1 MPGRPSSHVR
11 PCNPSEMC
19 SRNSPPKTLDSR
31 LAPRLAVSQAILPAT
46 RAERRSQHLHE
57 AQELGRVVP
66 QRIRI
71 TSLTAMSSRMYVG
84 RSASG
89 QAGPAPAGTMQAVAQ
104 EMICTS
110 SHLYEACHELF
121 TRYPLAVETADHG
134 GSVASSIVLMLRD
147 RDDARFF
154 LLSHQS
160 SEGTPSYSLSP
171 WPTGD
176 IIQIE
181 ADYND
186 AVPDVI
192 VKAVTCGVPI
202 PREGSLFGWSFGDT
216 ITALVAVYTRYTSAS
231 PVPSWAMMPLVG
243 IPDTQWPPFA
253 DERFFGRWF
262 WEHYRAGNIT
272 LLDDLI
278 AEVPEH
284 RLLGRHQDYPRLGLL
299 RRRTRPHGSGWTYAL
314 TWPLRL
320 LRSSTNGQASAT
332 PDRVAR
338 RPQ

>member
-1 MPGRPSSHVR
+1 
-11 PCNPSEMC
+11 
-19 SRNSPPKTLDSR
+19 
-31 LAPRLAVSQAILPAT
+31 
-46 RAERRSQHLHE
+46 
-57 AQELGRVVP
+57 
-66 QRIRI
+66 
-71 TSLTAMSSRMYVG
+71 
-84 RSASG
+84 
-89 QAGPAPAGTMQAVAQ
+89 MQAVAQ

-278 AEVPEH
+278 AEVPDTVYWVDTRTILGSDCCAVVRDLMGPDGHTLSRGRYVYYEAL
-284 RLLGRHQDYPRLGLL
+284 RTGRPVPPLTELLADPSKIDLAPRF
-299 RRRTRPHGSGWTYAL
+299 
-314 TWPLRL
+314 
-320 LRSSTNGQASAT
+320 Q
-332 PDRVAR
+332 
-338 RPQ
+338 

>member
-1 MPGRPSSHVR
+1 VPY
-11 PCNPSEMC
+11 
-19 SRNSPPKTLDSR
+19 
-31 LAPRLAVSQAILPAT
+31 
-46 RAERRSQHLHE
+46 
-57 AQELGRVVP
+57 P

-71 TSLTAMSSRMYVG
+71 ASLTAMMSRMYVG
-84 RSASG
+84 RSVPG

-110 SHLYEACHELF
+110 SHLYEACRELF

-147 RDDARFF
+147 RDDAQFF

-176 IIQIE
+176 IIRIE
-181 ADYND
+181 VDYND

-192 VKAVTCGVPI
+192 VKAVTCGVPL
-202 PREGSLFGWSFGDT
+202 PGEGSLFGWSYGNT
-216 ITALVAVYTRYTSAS
+216 ITALVAVYTRYTPAS

-272 LLDDLI
+272 LLNGLI
-278 AEVPEH
+278 AEVPDTVYWVDTRTILGSDCCAVVRDLMGPDGRTLSRGRYVYYQALRTGKPVPPLTE
-284 RLLGRHQDYPRLGLL
+284 LLADPSKVDLAPRF
-299 RRRTRPHGSGWTYAL
+299 
-314 TWPLRL
+314 
-320 LRSSTNGQASAT
+320 Q
-332 PDRVAR
+332 
-338 RPQ
+338 